1 MKAAPQEQTQ
11 RKTVLKVAVGGPT
24 YSRPEL
30 CYTYLIELPGVFQRI
45 GNSENPG
52 KLKEQLELDFG
63 APLILAQ
70 VRAFP
75 RSRRRHVLRE
85 ETAQQVR
92 AAPNSP
98 ESLCQGWLEEL
109 LLPRRGNPTMKPTG
123 DETQGEWVAAED

>member
-1 MKAAPQEQTQ
+1 MKAAPQEQTP
-11 RKTVLKVAVGGPT
+11 RKPVLKVAVGGPT

-70 VRAFP
+70 VRAF
-75 RSRRRHVLRE
+75 RDRG
-85 ETAQQVR
+85 
-92 AAPNSP
+92 AATYYESKLHSKYAPHRIHPSPYAKAGSKNFYSPNV
-98 ESLCQGWLEEL
+98 EIQL
-109 LLPRRGNPTMKPTG
+109 
-123 DETQGEWVAAED
+123 